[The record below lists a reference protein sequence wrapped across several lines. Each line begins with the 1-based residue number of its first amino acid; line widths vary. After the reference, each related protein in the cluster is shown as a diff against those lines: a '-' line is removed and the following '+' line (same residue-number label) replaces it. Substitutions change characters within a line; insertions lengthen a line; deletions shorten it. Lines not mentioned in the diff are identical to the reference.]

1 MSRARIAS
9 ILWYPIVF
17 AVLLPVTFGVVY
29 HQPKPHRV
37 PIAMVGN
44 PGVTA
49 PVAAQLQ
56 RAGAGGFQFR
66 QFGSR
71 RAAVAAVRD
80 RQIAAAYVPGPAP
93 TVFVARAAAPLRAS
107 YLQNVFTRIALTTG
121 RQPARLVD
129 LVPLASGDSGT
140 GLFFYEFPLM
150 MLGVITAIVLLQL
163 PSFGIGARVLVVAA
177 VGAIGALASYLTAVG
192 LDVLPGKPLLLVYG
206 FVLTQVYGW
215 LMVGAAPLL
224 KQYFLPFSLTFALL
238 LSTPSSG
245 GTVAPDLMPTL
256 FHDLNYVL
264 PLAQGVT
271 ISRAIA
277 YFHSVGIAQ
286 ATLVTAA
293 WAALAVATVAL
304 AWRRHSPQPSG
315 PTGDG
320 RANGAVRLTRLPSA
334 PIGDAA
340 R

>member
-1 MSRARIAS
+1 MLRTRIAS
-9 ILWYPIVF
+9 ILWYPVVF

-37 PIAMVGN
+37 PIAVVGSAAI
-44 PGVTA
+44 TA
-49 PVAAQLQ
+49 PVAVQLR
-56 RAGAGGFQFR
+56 RAGAGGFLFR
-66 QFGSR
+66 QIGSPGT
-71 RAAVAAVRD
+71 AVAAVRD
-80 RQIAAAYVPGPAP
+80 RQIAAAYIPRPEP

-107 YLQNVFTRIALTTG
+107 YLQNVFTRIALNSG
-121 RQPARLVD
+121 RPPPRWSD

-140 GLFFYEFPLM
+140 GLFFFEFPLM
-150 MLGVITAIVLLQL
+150 MIGVITAIVLLQL
-163 PSFGIGARVLVVAA
+163 PTSGIGRRVLVVAV
-177 VGAIGALASYLTAVG
+177 VGAIGAVASYLTAVG
-192 LDVLPGKPLLLVYG
+192 LDVLPGKPLLLAYA
-206 FVLTQVYGW
+206 FALTQVYGL
-215 LMVGAAPLL
+215 LMVGAAALL

-256 FHDLNYVL
+256 FHDLSYVL

-271 ISRAIA
+271 ITRAIA
-277 YFHSVGIAQ
+277 YFHGAGIAQ

-304 AWRRHSPQPSG
+304 AWRRQSPQPSG
-315 PTGDG
+315 PNGDE
-320 RANGAVRLTRLPSA
+320 RANRAVRVTRLPSA
-334 PIGDAA
+334 PMGDAA